1 MNGRS
6 PRADDAVALPR
17 LNNDGDDEV
26 EVIVPVRLPWRRHG
40 PMEEDS

>member
-26 EVIVPVRLPWRRHG
+26 DVIVCARPAWRRHG
-40 PMEEDS
+40 LNEEDS